1 MGRAKARSN
10 AVTNVEI
17 ADCLLR
23 AGGPVTVK
31 RLMELLAEHHPKMH
45 VEIAFVRARLAAFAN
60 SHNVI
65 CVVNKD
71 VRPATYHM
79 MSVNQEFFRGARKGR
94 PLDFS
99 HTIIPKKSRQTD
111 NASLSALCFEIWYRL
126 AEKRYLATINH
137 LTHAG

>member
-1 MGRAKARSN
+1 MGKAN
-10 AVTNVEI
+10 AITNVEI

-31 RLMELLAEHHPKMH
+31 RLLELLAEYHPSME
-45 VEIAFVRARLAAFAN
+45 VEVTFVRARLAAFER

-99 HTIIPKKSRQTD
+99 HTVIPKKSRETD
-111 NASLSALCFEIWYRL
+111 HASLSALCFSIWYQI
-126 AEKRYLATINH
+126 AEKRYALTAINH
-137 LTHAG
+137 LSHTAG